1 MLDNFGRMGGSQI
14 LDDTMGKKVIWGD
27 TILERGVLTLEGG
40 VLSPDTVCKILT
52 TMTGS
57 FLIAIN

>member
-52 TMTGS
+52 
-57 FLIAIN
+57 NNDW